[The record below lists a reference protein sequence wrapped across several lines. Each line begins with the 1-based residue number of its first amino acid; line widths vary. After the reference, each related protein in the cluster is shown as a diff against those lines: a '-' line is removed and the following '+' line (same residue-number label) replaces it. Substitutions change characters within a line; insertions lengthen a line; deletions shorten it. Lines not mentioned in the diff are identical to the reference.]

1 MRGFRL
7 RNARRL
13 RLRSCLR
20 FSYFILFLR
29 SITRPLAR
37 EEERLAQI
45 AELAC
50 GRSEAE
56 EKSQER
62 EKNDTS
68 GVHGGGCFAPHDTSI
83 FFWILFTYAVLEH
96 LRTAHHLPDGRFAS
110 RGTRRVIFVYPTPA
124 QVLVAAHPAETQ
136 RTGTVWALVVELG
149 PAPPRCPS
157 ES

>member
-1 MRGFRL
+1 MFTVFPFY
-7 RNARRL
+7 
-13 RLRSCLR
+13 LR
-20 FSYFILFLR
+20 FSQR

-37 EEERLAQI
+37 EEERLAHI
-45 AELAC
+45 AEPAG

-56 EKSQER
+56 EKR
-62 EKNDTS
+62 EKNGTS
-68 GVHGGGCFAPHDTSI
+68 GVHGGGYFAPHDTNNI
-83 FFWILFTYAVLEH
+83 FLDFGFYFYFGFLFTYAVLEH

-110 RGTRRVIFVYPTPA
+110 RGALVELFLFIPRPHAHF
-124 QVLVAAHPAETQ
+124 LVAAHPAATQ